1 MHVTAA
7 RYRSPNA
14 DRLTWRYAPLDAEV
28 VCTSAVL
35 ETVRQHSSAGRSRL
49 SHGGLEIGGMLLGKR
64 TDRSMEIVGAVPIQ
78 CEHKLGPLFILSA
91 ADEKALDAV
100 LTSDK
105 LGALQPV
112 GLYVSHSRRG
122 FAVAETEAML
132 LDRLPSGPWQ
142 LVLVVMPAKFG
153 PARAGFFIRGA
164 VDRSFVCAHEFLL
177 SPMEHHGV
185 EPTAA
190 PAPAAIPPIAAKPKP
205 LPVDGQA
212 PVLRRLHS
220 FVAQVKT
227 HWRLSQW
234 NTAAS
239 LILFLLFV
247 SAGGL
252 FVRARSVASTSIPM
266 HVSDLGSNL
275 RIEWDPVRK
284 AVQSASRA
292 ILEIRDG
299 ERPPVDIPVT
309 RNELDTGSVLYVP
322 HSDNIEVRLKLM
334 RGSDMSSESVLYFI
348 NPQRRAGASPT
359 PLAQPLSTPP
369 VAHPLVA
376 PPLVAKPL
384 VAKPLVAAPLVAAKV
399 SPVASPAVV
408 TPPSAAAVQTP
419 PSVPDHPPEQPV
431 QQVVEKRPKRDAE
444 KPAKAFQL
452 PVVQARN
459 VTAQI
464 TPINL
469 PDLPDIRTSATPT
482 PVASGSP
489 LAAIL
494 EAPARLA
501 GPRLAGPPQLRAGRL
516 IWTGSLH
523 KNAVISISPSGASV
537 GVLSGTLPGV
547 PVKVSVQPAELLDGG
562 IAVYSKDP
570 DRPDASQPPSAW
582 NGWKVVVQDWDPK
595 RVAEVNVV
603 EPPGPGNN
611 WKRLVL
617 RNGNRNV
624 SVFVVNWQRMTPQ

>member
-1 MHVTAA
+1 MQVTTA
-7 RYRSPNA
+7 RYRSPFA

-35 ETVRQHSSAGRSRL
+35 ETVRQHSAAGRSRL

-64 TDRSMEIVGAVPIQ
+64 TDRSMEIVGAVPIE

-100 LTSDK
+100 LASDK
-105 LGALQPV
+105 LGTLQPV

-122 FAVAETEAML
+122 FAVAETEALL
-132 LDRLPSGPWQ
+132 LDRLPAGPWQ

-177 SPMEHHGV
+177 SPVEHHGV
-185 EPTAA
+185 EPAAA
-190 PAPAAIPPIAAKPKP
+190 PAPAPIAPNAVKPV
-205 LPVDGQA
+205 PVDGHA
-212 PVLRRLHS
+212 PVLRRLNS

-234 NTAAS
+234 NMAVS
-239 LILFLLFV
+239 LILLLLFV
-247 SAGGL
+247 SAGAL
-252 FVRARSVASTSIPM
+252 FVRGRSVASTSIPM

-275 RIEWDPVRK
+275 RIEWDPVQK

-309 RNELDTGSVLYVP
+309 RNELDNGSVLYVP

-334 RGSDMSSESVLYFI
+334 RGSDLSSESVLYFI
-348 NPQRRAGASPT
+348 NPQRRADASPT
-359 PLAQPLSTPP
+359 ALVSAQPLSTPP
-369 VAHPLVA
+369 VAHPLVV
-376 PPLVAKPL
+376 PPA
-384 VAKPLVAAPLVAAKV
+384 VAAPLVAAKV
-399 SPVASPAVV
+399 SPVASPPVV
-408 TPPSAAAVQTP
+408 TLPLARPAAAVQTP
-419 PSVPDHPPEQPV
+419 PSVPDIRPEQPV

-444 KPAKAFQL
+444 KPAKTFQL
-452 PVVQARN
+452 PVIQARN
-459 VTAQI
+459 VTARI
-464 TPINL
+464 TPMNL

-523 KNAVISISPSGASV
+523 KNAELSITPSGASV
-537 GVLSGTLPGV
+537 GVLSGALPGV
-547 PVKVSVQPAELLDGG
+547 PVKVSLQPAELLDGG

-570 DRPDASQPPSAW
+570 DRPGASQPPSAW
-582 NGWKVVVQDWDPK
+582 NGWNVVVQDWDPK
-595 RVAEVNVV
+595 RVAEVSVV

-624 SVFVVNWQRMTPQ
+624 SVFVVNWQRVAGQ